1 MFDDQEMAEQKI
13 GANQAL
19 PNDEEEAEDQSW
31 DESTPKDTWR
41 NYSASG
47 RLAPLLAGIAF
58 GTIFFPFMATSWG
71 LQVATVAAYSV
82 LVFALAFR
90 DKNCSLHRSQV
101 KERLPFF
108 AAVHLPI
115 LAIVYGIVAE
125 WGSLASRMPD
135 WMTVRGR
142 KGSFYDGILIAV
154 LCLLAWRQEHW
165 MRATVKRSLRSEEP
179 A

>member
-1 MFDDQEMAEQKI
+1 MFDGQESAEQKF
-13 GANQAL
+13 GRNQTL
-19 PNDEEEAEDQSW
+19 PNNEEKAEDQSW

-41 NYSASG
+41 NYSATG
-47 RLAPLLAGIAF
+47 RLAPLLAGVTF
-58 GTIFFPFMATSWG
+58 GTIFFPFMGTSWG
-71 LQVATVAAYSV
+71 LSVATLAAYSV

-90 DKNCSLHRSQV
+90 DKNCSLRRSQV
-101 KERLPFF
+101 QEKLPFF
-108 AAVHLPI
+108 AAVHVPI

-142 KGSFYDGILIAV
+142 KGSFYDWILIAA
-154 LCLLAWRQEHW
+154 LGLLAWRQEHW

-179 A
+179 E